1 MIDIAHPEDRAELVR
16 LAKAQRILYSD
27 QTFMAES
34 GRFYPEA
41 LARSHTFREG
51 LSVRFRA
58 IKPSDE
64 EEMRRLFYRFS
75 DQSLYYRYFSPIKTM
90 PHEKMQEYVNIDYR
104 TTLSIVGLTGEPG
117 QDRIIAEARYAQVP
131 GETFADVAFIVDEA
145 YQGRGIAAFL
155 LQMLIEVAKERGI
168 RGFSA
173 DVLGTNRSMLKVF
186 EKAPFPVQAVLDG
199 GAYRLKIDFTSD
211 PYH

>member
-1 MIDIAHPEDRAELVR
+1 M
-16 LAKAQRILYSD
+16 
-27 QTFMAES
+27 
-34 GRFYPEA
+34 
-41 LARSHTFREG
+41 
-51 LSVRFRA
+51 RFRA

-117 QDRIIAEARYAQVP
+117 RDRIIAEARYVQVP

-145 YQGRGIAAFL
+145 YQGRGIATFL

-173 DVLGTNRSMLKVF
+173 DVLATNRSMLKVF
-186 EKAPFPVQAVLDG
+186 EKASFPVQAVLDG

-211 PYH
+211 SYH